1 GPRDYES
8 PALTAE
14 LQAPVGLGWIFA
26 LLSTPGFHTLRGT
39 KQNTLKHMK
48 TTRKPTRL
56 KRSKLENLFRH
67 ANGVYYAR
75 IKVNHK
81 SKERSLHTTDYNLAA
96 SLLPETLRD
105 LRGASE
111 EHQAGTLAHS
121 IQAEADRDDPDLKPT
136 TQHYYRQLATS
147 ILKSLP
153 PHVAAKKLP
162 QVTVGDLRAWRDIY
176 AAQASKTRH
185 NGALALLRRVWNRAI
200 ERREAASNPADALKR
215 LKPDER
221 HWYPP
226 NKEKF
231 AELVESILSQ
241 GKSHSKAA
249 AMAVEL
255 LAYTGM
261 RISEAQAVTWGDIR
275 DGHIVRRIAKNDG
288 IGKIPLIPAA
298 LDLLERMKT
307 SGVPSEPADPV
318 MLMKSPRIALEGA
331 CERLGIDHL
340 RVHDLRHIFA
350 TRCLESGVDF
360 PTLAGWLGHKD
371 GGILAAKV
379 YGHLV
384 PDHSSTQARKV
395 LA

>member
-1 GPRDYES
+1 
-8 PALTAE
+8 
-14 LQAPVGLGWIFA
+14 
-26 LLSTPGFHTLRGT
+26 
-39 KQNTLKHMK
+39 MK

-56 KRSKLENLFRH
+56 KRSKLAHLFRH

-75 IKVNHK
+75 IKVNDK
-81 SKERSLHTTDYNLAA
+81 STERSLRTTDYNLAA
-96 SLLPETLRD
+96 SLLPETIKELK
-105 LRGASE
+105 GASE
-111 EHQAGTLAHS
+111 SHQAGTLAHA
-121 IQAEADRDDPDLKPT
+121 IRAEADREDPDLKPT
-136 TQHYYRQLATS
+136 TQHYYRQIAKS
-147 ILKSLP
+147 ILDSLLP
-153 PHVAAKKLP
+153 RVATKKLP
-162 QVTVGDLRAWRDIY
+162 KVTVGDLRAWRDIY
-176 AAQASKTRH
+176 AAKASKTRH

-200 ERREAASNPADALKR
+200 ERREAASNPVDALKR

-226 NKEKF
+226 TKEKF
-231 AELVESILSQ
+231 AELVESIVRQ
-241 GKSHSKAA
+241 GKSHSKAT

-261 RISEAQAVTWGDIR
+261 RISEAQSVTWGDIR
-275 DGHIVRRIAKNDG
+275 DGHVVRRIAKNDRM
-288 IGKIPLIPAA
+288 GKIPLIPAA
-298 LDLLERMKT
+298 LDLLERMKKA
-307 SGVPSEPADPV
+307 GVPSDPTDPV
-318 MLMKSPRIALEGA
+318 MLVKSPRIALERA
-331 CERLGIDHL
+331 CERLKIEHL

-384 PDHSSTQARKV
+384 PDHSSTQAGKV